1 MDDWDHR
8 IRLREL
14 FTGALPGH
22 WGKGLSSSSDETTPG
37 YCVQFWA
44 SQHSKDVAK
53 WAGSAEGPYA
63 GRGQHHL
70 HCEHRLREWGLFKP
84 GENVSTRRPKGS
96 LLTHTRGF
104 WRTQSWAI
112 YGGAHWDSEMQQTL
126 KKKYMRFRLGTWKSI
141 SILRLTV
148 QAVEQNAQGV
158 YTHHPWRFSSLLKD
172 KALSNLV
179 WAHKRSLLE
188 QWATLETSKLN

>member
-126 KKKYMRFRLGTWKSI
+126 KKKIWDSDWVHGKAFPSWDWLFKQWNRTPKEFTLTI
-141 SILRLTV
+141 PEDFQVFLRIK
-148 QAVEQNAQGV
+148 
-158 YTHHPWRFSSLLKD
+158 P
-172 KALSNLV
+172 
-179 WAHKRSLLE
+179 
-188 QWATLETSKLN
+188 WATLFEHTSDLCLSSGQH

>member
-126 KKKYMRFRLGTWKSI
+126 KKKYEIQTGYMEKHFHLETDCSSSGTE
-141 SILRLTV
+141 R
-148 QAVEQNAQGV
+148 
-158 YTHHPWRFSSLLKD
+158 P
-172 KALSNLV
+172 
-179 WAHKRSLLE
+179 RSLHSPSLKIFK
-188 QWATLETSKLN
+188 SS